1 MRGPKLGTK
10 IENAKAIIENI
21 STTGRENQRNPT
33 VERNARDRSNI
44 SNQTVP
50 TIGENTGIMNQLVCQ
65 RQRPRSLPPPPY
77 YLLVS
82 VIHKF
87 DTHTRTHYVVS
98 PPRFS
103 NSSTLTR
110 RFGVSSEISS
120 RVESS
125 DRPTASGKIEN
136 RRVGLNR
143 KRRGGKALPRLSSR
157 RWPLRWPTG
166 TEFSRVAVNSRKIR

>member
-65 RQRPRSLPPPPY
+65 RQRPRPLPPPPY

-125 DRPTASGKIEN
+125 RATDRPRREKSKI
-136 RRVGLNR
+136 VGLGESKTEGREGPPSIIVAPMAAAVADRNR
-143 KRRGGKALPRLSSR
+143 VFAGRR
-157 RWPLRWPTG
+157 
-166 TEFSRVAVNSRKIR
+166 

>member
-65 RQRPRSLPPPPY
+65 RQRPRPLPPPPY

-125 DRPTASGKIEN
+125 RATD
-136 RRVGLNR
+136 RVGKNR
-143 KRRGGKALPRLSSR
+143 KSSGWVESKTEGREGPPSIIVAPMAAAVADRNRVFAGRR
-157 RWPLRWPTG
+157 
-166 TEFSRVAVNSRKIR
+166 